1 VITPFLDRPR
11 IAYFSMEIALAA
23 EIPTYS
29 GGVGI
34 LAGDTLRSAADL
46 RVPLVGVSLV
56 SHKGYFR
63 QEIDAA
69 GRQIEHPD
77 EWNPAERCHPLKAK
91 VAVEIGGHEVWIRSW
106 LFTLESH
113 FERRVPVILLDTDL
127 PENRAEDREI
137 THFLYGGDRCYRLK
151 QEIVLGV
158 GGVRMLQALNVQS
171 PAIT

>member
-1 VITPFLDRPR
+1 MITPFLDRPR

-29 GGVGI
+29 GGLGI
-34 LAGDTLRSAADL
+34 LAGDALRSAADL
-46 RVPLVGVSLV
+46 RIPLIGVTLV

-69 GRQIEHPD
+69 GRQVEHVD
-77 EWNPAERCHPLKAK
+77 EWDPAARCKSLRAK
-91 VAVEIGGHEVWIRSW
+91 VAVEIEGREVWIGSW

-137 THFLYGGDRCYRLK
+137 THFLYGGDQRFRLK